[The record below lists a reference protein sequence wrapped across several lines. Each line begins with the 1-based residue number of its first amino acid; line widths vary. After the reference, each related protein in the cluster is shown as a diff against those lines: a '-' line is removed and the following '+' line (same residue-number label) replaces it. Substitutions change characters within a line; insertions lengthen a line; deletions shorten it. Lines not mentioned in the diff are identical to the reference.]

1 MKSRILSR
9 QFLCF
14 LLIFIFPAEML
25 FLINAVEKQVLIS
38 DENLNETG
46 CSLFPIIGWVLHW
59 LFHQFYDDA
68 GLGGVNTE
76 RSVPVD

>member
-1 MKSRILSR
+1 MTGNDRLKVVYFQMKSRILSR

-46 CSLFPIIGWVLHW
+46 CSLFPIIV
-59 LFHQFYDDA
+59 
-68 GLGGVNTE
+68 
-76 RSVPVD
+76 